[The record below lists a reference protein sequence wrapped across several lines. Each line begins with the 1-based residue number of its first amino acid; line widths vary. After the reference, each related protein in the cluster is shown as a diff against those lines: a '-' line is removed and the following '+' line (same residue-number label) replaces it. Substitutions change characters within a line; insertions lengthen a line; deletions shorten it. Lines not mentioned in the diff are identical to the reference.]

1 MLHTLCFGFSFSE
14 CVLHRSHC
22 HGLGNGFFLPFRAA
36 KLTEHEGNH
45 KAPNGLLIPAD
56 SVANHY
62 TSSSHVF
69 STFYSSFLTPST
81 PDPPH
86 LSHLWPRSLASPCGC
101 FFCVKMTVFV
111 CVCVCLG
118 DKITVREKRGE
129 CVCRC
134 VLWELPCTP
143 FKSAELSQKASLL
156 SLFAVSESH
165 TVAARRSR
173 TAKCQSLA
181 VKMCNSVS
189 RNAPFG
195 HRSRRRLT
203 R

>member
-1 MLHTLCFGFSFSE
+1 MSHTLCLGFSFSE

-22 HGLGNGFFLPFRAA
+22 HGLEHGFFLPFRGA
-36 KLTEHEGNH
+36 KLTEHEDNH
-45 KAPNGLLIPAD
+45 KAPNSLLIPAD

-69 STFYSSFLTPST
+69 STFHSSFLTPST
-81 PDPPH
+81 PNPPH
-86 LSHLWPRSLASPCGC
+86 PPLASLCGC
-101 FFCVKMTVFV
+101 FFCVKMTVL

-118 DKITVREKRGE
+118 DRITVREKREE

-143 FKSAELSQKASLL
+143 SKSAELSQKASLL
-156 SLFAVSESH
+156 FLFAVSESH

-195 HRSRRRLT
+195 HRSRRWLT